1 MTPMARDRSLA
12 RFRIVPR
19 GTVNIQEECKLWMKR
34 VHLPRTNLRRLY
46 VQLKHAFHA
55 IDGSCTY
62 SALINAMQTL
72 MCGCMGADDADRN
85 SPTESLRHAI
95 ADLRRDIRRKMGPV

>member
-1 MTPMARDRSLA
+1 MELNR
-12 RFRIVPR
+12 
-19 GTVNIQEECKLWMKR
+19 WMRR

-46 VQLKHAFHA
+46 VQLKHAFHV

-72 MCGCMGADDADRN
+72 MCGCMGADDADRS

-95 ADLRRDIRRKMGPV
+95 ADLCSKQIPRVVCVGGGLLPCSQSHAA